1 MKFGTLYSYWG
12 NEWDCNL
19 EAYIKLIQKV
29 SSIGFD
35 ILEVS
40 ADHIYQMSETDL
52 QTLNDVRKQN
62 GLVFTLNS
70 GPTKEFDLASADEYI
85 RQQGIHYYT
94 KIIEKMPL
102 IESNMLIGALY
113 SYWPSDFI
121 SINKKNAWERS
132 INCLKQIGKVAE
144 SLNITIALEVL
155 NRNET
160 YILTNCEEAVE
171 YCKKI
176 NSSAVK
182 ILLDTYHMNI
192 EEDNIPDAIRY
203 AGEWLAH
210 LHVGEN
216 NRKLP
221 GMNNT
226 INWPA
231 ISQALHDIGYD
242 KAVVMEP
249 FLLKGGSVGNAIR
262 VWRDLSN
269 QASPSQMDEYIS
281 QSLFFLRNTFSNKN

>member
-1 MKFGTLYSYWG
+1 MKFGTLYSYWEH
-12 NEWDCNL
+12 EWDCDL
-19 EAYIKLIQKV
+19 EKYIELIQKV

-40 ADHIYQMSETDL
+40 ADHIYQMSEKDL
-52 QTLNDVRKQN
+52 QTLNQVRKQN
-62 GLVFTLNS
+62 GLIFTLNS
-70 GPTKEFDLASADEYI
+70 GPTKEFDLASPDEYI

-94 KIIEKMPL
+94 KILEKMPL
-102 IESNMLIGALY
+102 LESNMLIGALY
-113 SYWPSDFI
+113 SYWPCDFI
-121 SINKKNAWERS
+121 SIDKKNAWERS
-132 INCLKQIGKVAE
+132 ISCLKKIGKIAE
-144 SLNITIALEVL
+144 HLNITIALEVL

-176 NSSAVK
+176 NCNAVK

-192 EEDNIPDAIRY
+192 EEDNIADAIRY

-281 QSLFFLRNTFSNKN
+281 QSLSFLRNTFSNKN